1 MKNRIWL
8 IIAMVLALTPIYST
22 CAAVE
27 MESVTALHFKWIRGT
42 IVFVEKS
49 EFKKARKLSRAAAKM
64 RARKMEEPESHSPLS
79 CEVQSSQGRILHTEY
94 FPDPSLRSVE
104 FQEKGENQLRRYTI
118 KVDTADLFVNVS
130 SADSNAQSLRF
141 FRRTFPA
148 TTEHLPK
155 QAAAKAPIAVF
166 NLRGEAQ

>member
-1 MKNRIWL
+1 MKNRNWF
-8 IIAMVLALTPIYST
+8 IIAMVLALTSIYST
-22 CAAVE
+22 CTASE

-49 EFKKARKLSRAAAKM
+49 EFKKARKLSRAASKM
-64 RARKMEEPESHSPLS
+64 RARKSEESELHSPLS
-79 CEVQSSQGRILHTEY
+79 CEVQSSHGRILHTEY

-104 FQEKGENQLRRYTI
+104 FQEKGENQLRRYTV

-130 SADSNAQSLRF
+130 SADSSAQSIRF
-141 FRRTFPA
+141 FHRTFSP
-148 TTEHLPK
+148 TTGPLPK
-155 QAAAKAPIAVF
+155 QAVAKVPIAAF